1 MSWYIVSCFRLAQE
15 EQKKVREIESLKQE
29 LKQFRELESS
39 TNKGEQRHGNKDEE
53 EINKLRLELDDAKNR

>member
-1 MSWYIVSCFRLAQE
+1 LSWYIVSCFRLAQE

-39 TNKGEQRHGNKDEE
+39 TNKGEQRHENKDEE

>member
-39 TNKGEQRHGNKDEE
+39 TNKGEQRHENKDEE